1 MQFKPHKKPDDKNKG
16 SPPKLDAR
24 SSITSERFLT
34 FWETETYRPSMKVV
48 ILTTD
53 RYLYKSHCYSFD
65 YNYLYQA
72 FKFRH
77 E

>member
-1 MQFKPHKKPDDKNKG
+1 M
-16 SPPKLDAR
+16 A
-24 SSITSERFLT
+24 SERFLT

-53 RYLYKSHCYSFD
+53 RHLYKSHCYSFD
-65 YNYLYQA
+65 YNFLYQA
-72 FKFRH
+72 FKFRY